1 MTTTPT
7 PATVADN
14 RPAAAPEPS
23 GPPRF
28 VRGSVVPH
36 LDTSTP
42 AINAGAPVE
51 IDGTPT
57 SPDQAK
63 QRIVGGGSGAL
74 SAAGGVSTTVA
85 RKRGEVDDDGAGDER
100 PPRCGSSPDHLARE
114 GEVLEEFGLSG
125 PPENRAA
132 LLQSRKSDPAVLVDI
147 PQGPSVEDFA
157 AAGLLSPAVD
167 DKKVEAAV

>member
-1 MTTTPT
+1 MTSNTANP
-7 PATVADN
+7 PVADHHTT
-14 RPAAAPEPS
+14 
-23 GPPRF
+23 PRF

-57 SPDQAK
+57 SPENRQQ
-63 QRIVGGGSGAL
+63 QRMTTASLARNR
-74 SAAGGVSTTVA
+74 AG
-85 RKRGEVDDDGAGDER
+85 DDDR
-100 PPRCGSSPDHLARE
+100 PVRSGSSPDHLARE
-114 GEVLEEFGLSG
+114 TEVLEEFGLSG
-125 PPENRAA
+125 REGEENRAA

-157 AAGLLSPAVD
+157 AAGLLSPDTDERKVD
-167 DKKVEAAV
+167 AAT